1 MIRFRCLLR
10 LDCGFLLTSLL
21 FPEILDLPEFP
32 VLPEIPGSSE
42 ALLLLP
48 ATGVL
53 APSLIRLPVSELPS
67 GCIGCISFSSMLY
80 LLSDLIIA
88 KQMCPVIIYLTKS
101 SLRGIRVPKFVD
113 PRC

>member
-32 VLPEIPGSSE
+32 VLPEIPDPSE

-48 ATGVL
+48 ASPMQVVQAHIMREDSVYMRDYVL
-53 APSLIRLPVSELPS
+53 NEKGDIKELCFNNVDQRISEHEYPSN
-67 GCIGCISFSSMLY
+67 
-80 LLSDLIIA
+80 
-88 KQMCPVIIYLTKS
+88 
-101 SLRGIRVPKFVD
+101 
-113 PRC
+113 

>member
-32 VLPEIPGSSE
+32 VLPEIPDPSE

-53 APSLIRLPVSELPS
+53 APSLIRLPVSELPVPPVRPYYS
-67 GCIGCISFSSMLY
+67 KTDVPRHY
-80 LLSDLIIA
+80 LFDKI
-88 KQMCPVIIYLTKS
+88 
-101 SLRGIRVPKFVD
+101 
-113 PRC
+113 